1 MSSAGCFRLTFTHSK
16 FMNQPRRFA
25 GVTGIA
31 LMLLLGGRAVAQ
43 PPGFGGGAGFPNIDP
58 QQMQAM
64 RDQVLNMDP
73 QQLQEMVQQFQSM
86 NPQDMQATLQQFM
99 TMDPQQI
106 QKTLD
111 ERTAASLRAELAV
124 SDDTEW
130 AALQEK
136 IQAVTKARAAVAAD
150 LGGTVALGG
159 LRGGLAGGR
168 NGGRLLATG
177 RLSPEA
183 KALQA
188 ALEADAP
195 SAEIKELMAR
205 LREAREAK
213 RATLVKAQE
222 TLRSALTFR
231 QQTIAVVRG
240 LLD

>member
-1 MSSAGCFRLTFTHSK
+1 
-16 FMNQPRRFA
+16 MNQPKRFA
-25 GVTGIA
+25 TATRFA
-31 LMLLLGGRAVAQ
+31 LILLLGGRAVAQ
-43 PPGFGGGAGFPNIDP
+43 PAGFGGAGFPNIDP

-64 RDQVLNMDP
+64 RDQALNMDP

-106 QKTLD
+106 QKVMD
-111 ERTAASLRAELAV
+111 ERTAASLRVDLAV
-124 SDDTEW
+124 SDDAEW

-150 LGGTVALGG
+150 VGGTMALGG
-159 LRGGLAGGR
+159 LRGGVAGGR

-213 RATLVKAQE
+213 RAALVKAQDA
-222 TLRSALTFR
+222 LRSALTFR